1 MRQKKTG
8 ALGLQQN
15 GVHIMSEKIRVLLAD
30 DHPLMTEGLRLTIG
44 GWEEFEVV
52 GVATDGAEAVELCR
66 KLKPDIVIL
75 DMQMPK
81 LSGPEVIVRIRP
93 DMPEMRFVALT
104 TFDDTET
111 VRQAMDAGCN
121 GFLLKVIEP
130 DKLKASLLSIL
141 GGMNVY
147 DKDVMEHLNES
158 LNRKAEVDL
167 TQREMEILRF
177 VCQGMTNAEIADQLK
192 LRPGTVKNMISLL
205 FSKTGCISRAALA
218 KYAVDKHFVN

>member
-1 MRQKKTG
+1 M
-8 ALGLQQN
+8 
-15 GVHIMSEKIRVLLAD
+15 MSKKIRVLLAD

-44 GWEEFEVV
+44 GWEEFDVV
-52 GVATDGAEAVELCR
+52 GVASDGAEAVELCR

-81 LSGPEVIVRIRP
+81 LSGPEVIVNVKSE
-93 DMPEMRFVALT
+93 MPEMRFVALT
-104 TFDDTET
+104 TFDDEET
-111 VRQAMDAGCN
+111 VRQAMEAGCN

-147 DKDVMEHLNES
+147 DKDVMAHLKQS
-158 LNRKAEVDL
+158 LTRKTEVDF

-177 VCQGMTNAEIADQLK
+177 VCQGMTNAEIAGRLN

-205 FSKTGCISRAALA
+205 FSKTGCISRAQLA
-218 KYAVDKHFVN
+218 KYAVEKHFVA

>member
-1 MRQKKTG
+1 M
-8 ALGLQQN
+8 
-15 GVHIMSEKIRVLLAD
+15 MSEKIRVLLAD
-30 DHPLMTEGLRLTIG
+30 DHPLMTEGLRLTID
-44 GWEEFEVV
+44 GWEEFDVV
-52 GVATDGAEAVELCR
+52 GVASDGAEAVELCR

-81 LSGPEVIVRIRP
+81 LSGPEVIVNVKSE
-93 DMPEMRFVALT
+93 MPEMRFVALT
-104 TFDDTET
+104 TFDDEET
-111 VRQAMDAGCN
+111 VRQAMEAGCN

-147 DKDVMEHLNES
+147 DKDVMAHLKQS
-158 LNRKAEVDL
+158 LTRKTEVDF

-177 VCQGMTNAEIADQLK
+177 VCQGMTNAEIADRLN

-205 FSKTGCISRAALA
+205 FSKTGCISRAQLA
-218 KYAVDKHFVN
+218 KYAVEKHFVA